1 MGQDGVREVG
11 EMMNGPTLDKRIS
24 DKLNANEGHCLAE
37 CKKLV
42 EKLGRGGWTRC
53 QLEPEGV
60 YITGSGDLEIRV
72 EPNLTRQ
79 WQATH
84 ALLLVLVEAQEEED
98 RMWET
103 EP

>member
-1 MGQDGVREVG
+1 MGER
-11 EMMNGPTLDKRIS
+11 TLDQVIR
-24 DKLNANEGHCLAE
+24 DKLNANEAHYLAE

-42 EKLGRGGWTRC
+42 EKLGMGGWTRC
-53 QLEPEGV
+53 QQEPEGV

-84 ALLLVLVEAQEEED
+84 AMLLVLVEAQEEES
-98 RMWET
+98 RMWEA